1 MNTENLELKNQ
12 SVKELQAEAR
22 LLDIA
27 GRSLLNK
34 ANLIVAIVERQ
45 KLFREAAIARNKANA
60 ARAFPSGS

>member
-45 KLFREAAIARNKANA
+45 KVFREAAIARNKANA

>member
-27 GRSLLNK
+27 GHSLLNK

>member
-45 KLFREAAIARNKANA
+45 KLFREAAIARNKANGG
-60 ARAFPSGS
+60 RAFPSGS

>member
-22 LLDIA
+22 MLDIA

-34 ANLIVAIVERQ
+34 ADLIVAIVERQ
-45 KLFREAAIARNKANA
+45 KVFRQAAIIRNKNKV
-60 ARAFPSGS
+60 

>member
-45 KLFREAAIARNKANA
+45 KLFREAAIIRNKNKV
-60 ARAFPSGS
+60 

>member
-34 ANLIVAIVERQ
+34 ADLIVAIVERQ

>member
-34 ANLIVAIVERQ
+34 ADLIVAIVERQ
-45 KLFREAAIARNKANA
+45 KVFREAAIARNKANA

>member
-22 LLDIA
+22 MLDIA

-34 ANLIVAIVERQ
+34 ADLIVAIVERQ
-45 KLFREAAIARNKANA
+45 KVFRQAAIIRNKNKVQN
-60 ARAFPSGS
+60 S

>member
-34 ANLIVAIVERQ
+34 ADLIVAIVKRQ
-45 KLFREAAIARNKANA
+45 KRFREAAIARNKANA

>member
-22 LLDIA
+22 MLDIA

-34 ANLIVAIVERQ
+34 ADLIVAIVERQ
-45 KLFREAAIARNKANA
+45 KLFREAAIIRNKNKVQN
-60 ARAFPSGS
+60 S

>member
-34 ANLIVAIVERQ
+34 ADLIVAIVKRQ